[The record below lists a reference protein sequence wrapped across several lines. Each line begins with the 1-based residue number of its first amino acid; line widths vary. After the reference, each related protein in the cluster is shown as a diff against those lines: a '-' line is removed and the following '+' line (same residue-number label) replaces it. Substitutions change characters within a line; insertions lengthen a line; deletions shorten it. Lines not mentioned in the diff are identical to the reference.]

1 MIVPTYWAEARVHVP
16 RRRDRGAVT
25 VRRYG
30 WSDVSPADAQAMA
43 DARAQDALAAITAGK
58 ALPRFEPK
66 RGYNGADGVP
76 IREEI
81 VSRHGP
87 DIVTRNSYGARCLNT
102 PDVLFADIDF
112 DRPHGSAWVVAHVL
126 GAMAAA
132 VALTRYFEFSI
143 GWTLLYAFVAAV
155 VAPFLALAHAFVL
168 MLARGG
174 PQADAL
180 RRARAFVRRF
190 PAWRLRLYR
199 TPAGLRVLA
208 LHAPFAST
216 DPNVEAFFAA
226 LRVDPVYAR
235 MCRHQRCFRARL
247 SAKPWRA
254 GFMRHLKPRTAVWPL
269 PPDRLP
275 VRQAWIRDYEHAAAS
290 YAACA
295 FLEEIGS
302 APVHPRAAAVR
313 DLHDRECR
321 ALSGLPLA

>member
-102 PDVLFADIDF
+102 PDVLFADVDF
-112 DRPHGSAWVVAHVL
+112 DRGPGALWIGSHLL
-126 GAMAAA
+126 GA
-132 VALTRYFEFSI
+132 VALVVVLGNHFQRSLGMI
-143 GWTLLYAFVAAV
+143 LLGVFVAL
-155 VAPFLALAHAFVL
+155 VAAPLLALAHARLWTLV
-168 MLARGG
+168 RGG
-174 PQADAL
+174 PMAVAL
-180 RRARAFVRRF
+180 GRAEAFAQRH
-190 PAWRLRLYR
+190 PAWRLRAYR
-199 TPAGLRVLA
+199 TPAGLRLLA
-208 LHAPFAST
+208 LHAPFAAT
-216 DPNVEAFFAA
+216 DPAVAHFFQA

-254 GFMRHLKPRTAVWPL
+254 GISRHLRPRTAVWPL
-269 PPDRLP
+269 PPERLA
-275 VRQAWIRDYEHAAAS
+275 VRQAWIRDYERAAAAF
-290 YAACA
+290 AACV
-295 FLEEIGS
+295 FVTELGTGS
-302 APVHPRAAAVR
+302 VHPRAAAVR
-313 DLHDRECR
+313 DLHDRETR
-321 ALSGLPLA
+321 ALSGLPPA